1 MTDWELWINKIS
13 YIDSDANT
21 NNNGVNQPLATYFTD
36 IYGGVK
42 YFTYIRCMDTL
53 YTKRVIISYVAS

>member
-1 MTDWELWINKIS
+1 MPDWELWINKIS

-42 YFTYIRCMDTL
+42 YFTYIPM
-53 YTKRVIISYVAS
+53 ISPSNLNAG